1 MTVVEIHHNP
11 NLLSPFAPQLIP
23 VQIYGNDGR
32 KQGKIAVIGNPVID
46 PIKRLGVSISAIEF
60 DFLTLALA
68 VTAADTF
75 IQRKF
80 SADGWT
86 REINLEVPLYKP
98 LVWKNQKNKLEQ
110 ALNFLSGDLWN
121 INITASGMK
130 PPQPYTKKQRHRLT
144 PLKGRDCVCLF
155 SGGLDSAIGAIDL
168 IEKKRSPLLVSHSYK
183 GDKSYQED
191 IANNI
196 SGDFSRFSV
205 NAHPI
210 SINGKTDISMRTRSF
225 NFLAFGAVGA
235 NAVAQINKLEKVNL
249 FVPENGFISLNAP
262 LTPRRIGSLSTRTTH
277 PYFFQLIQEIF
288 DSVGIKTEIVN
299 PYQFKT
305 KGEMLIDCKDQKVL
319 QNIVS
324 NTVSCSKWKRDK
336 IQCGKCVPCII
347 RRSSIF
353 VSNTTES
360 TSYKYQNLL
369 AEIKHPERCDDLFA
383 LMIAI
388 KKLPTAKIGA
398 WISSS
403 GPLSNDPIN
412 WKQYKQV
419 FSKGMDE
426 VKNFLIKEGLI

>member
-1 MTVVEIHHNP
+1 MTIVKVHHNH
-11 NLLSPFAPQLIP
+11 NLLQQLSDTIIP
-23 VQIYGNDGR
+23 VQLYGIDGR
-32 KQGKIAVIGNPVID
+32 KKAKIAAIGSSVLD
-46 PIKRLGVSISAIEF
+46 PLKRLGIPISATEF
-60 DFLTLALA
+60 DFMTLALA

-75 IQRKF
+75 VQRKF

-86 REINLEVPLYKP
+86 REINLEVSLHEPS
-98 LVWKNQKNKLEQ
+98 VWQKQKNKLEQ
-110 ALNFLSGDLWN
+110 SLNFLSGDLWN
-121 INITASGMK
+121 INITAGGMK
-130 PPQPYTKKQRHRLT
+130 PPEADNRKQKYHLT
-144 PLKGRDCVCLF
+144 SLKGRDCVCLF

-168 IEKKRSPLLVSHSYK
+168 IAEKRSPLLVSHSYK
-183 GDKSYQED
+183 GDKSHQDD
-191 IANNI
+191 IAKSITGN
-196 SGDFSRFSV
+196 FSRLSV
-205 NAHPI
+205 NAYPI

-288 DSVGIKTEIVN
+288 DSVGIKTRIIN

-305 KGEMLIDCKDQKVL
+305 KGEMLIGCKNQKVL
-319 QNIVS
+319 QKIVS

-353 VSNTTES
+353 ASSIAES
-360 TSYKYQNLL
+360 TSYKYQDLL
-369 AEIKHPERCDDLFA
+369 AEIEHHERCDDLFA

-388 KKLPTAKIGA
+388 QKLPTANIGA

-403 GPLSNDPIN
+403 GSLSNDPNI

-419 FSKGMDE
+419 FLRGMNE
-426 VKNFLIKEGLI
+426 VEKFLTKEGLI